1 MKRILQIVIATLSL
15 LIGLL
20 AQGQDW
26 AGITVPAN
34 AGQGKEWELQEAPSD
49 DFNYT
54 FNAASEKT
62 NFGDDKWYN
71 FYHNA
76 WDGPG
81 TTYWKHDRVKVDG
94 SNLVIDAI
102 RNPST
107 TKMNVP
113 GVSTGCITSNNKVL
127 YPVFVESSV
136 SVANI
141 TLASDVWLLSPDDT
155 QEIDIIECY
164 GGKENGN
171 AFYAKFIHLSHHSF
185 VRSPFQDYQP
195 RDNNSWWQKS
205 GITSWGEYC
214 WNNGARKYVRIGV
227 NWISPFHFEYYID
240 GKLERVLY
248 DKAFATKVNGSWVY
262 TYPGMTNGTLNM
274 SNGYQAVTQ
283 YASGAEYS
291 FETLKA
297 ASNVSQTSVID
308 PYNYQGGTGYT
319 KELDIIINV
328 ESQDWHV
335 SAGRTPT
342 DAELAN
348 PAKNTMKVDW
358 VRVYKPVTAKV
369 TGVEVTPETITVGV
383 DQKRLL
389 TAAVIPQVASDNAVV
404 WNSDNTSIVTV
415 DPSTGEITGVAVGT
429 ATITATTNDG
439 GFTDVC
445 VVTVQAEAVIILVQ
459 EIVVSPTSKDLTVD
473 QNVQLTATV
482 SPVDADDASVI
493 WSSSHPAIASVSAT
507 GLVNGLAEG
516 QATITATANDASGK
530 SATSTISVINMV
542 EKSIEFDDRNKYLN
556 ATYVVG
562 EEINV
567 TCSFNAGTG
576 KVLDNTGVTFWFRQV
591 QADWVGITKDIK
603 VSDLSA
609 SGKSSGTAKATI
621 SLADALPSDQI
632 GTDFYFLWITIT
644 PEGEAQYGIPTG
656 VNPVKVVAGAPIS
669 VTGVSLSRSTATVD
683 VGANV
688 SLTATVTPSNA
699 TNRNVIW
706 SSSNA
711 AIASVSN
718 GVVTGVAEGTATITA
733 TTADGAKTATCTVTV
748 NKPIVAVSS
757 ISLDLSSVE
766 VKLSETFTFQPT
778 VLPENATDKTITW
791 QSSNTSVAT
800 IANGVV
806 TPVSVGQT
814 TITATSNNAKTATS
828 VVTIISPLSL
838 GSEAIE
844 RFVYPSPADKFISF
858 SGLHEGQYKVL
869 VYDLMGVERISQ
881 ELFIAEDRQLDV
893 SKLTNGI
900 YFLDLEGNASRISFK
915 VVVKH

>member
-34 AGQGKEWELQEAPSD
+34 AGEGKEWELQEAPSD

-214 WNNGARKYVRIGV
+214 WNNGARRYVRIGV

-240 GKLERVLY
+240 GNLERVLY
-248 DKAFATKVNGSWVY
+248 DKAFATKVNGTWVY

-348 PAKNTMKVDW
+348 PAKNSMKVDW
-358 VRVYKPVTAKV
+358 VRVYKPVVAKV

-389 TAAVIPQVASDNAVV
+389 TAAVIPQVANDKVVV
-404 WNSDNTSIVTV
+404 WSSDNTSIASVN
-415 DPSTGEITGVAVGT
+415 PSTGEITGVAVGT

-445 VVTVQAEAVIILVQ
+445 VVTVQAEAVTILIQ
-459 EIVVSPTSKDLTVD
+459 EIAVSPSSKDITVN

-482 SPVDADDASVI
+482 SPVDADDATVT

-516 QATITATANDASGK
+516 QATITATSNDASGK

-591 QADWVGITKDIK
+591 QADWVGITKDVK

-609 SGKSSGTAKATI
+609 SGKSSGTATATI